1 MFASVVPPSIRPAVG
16 LLIAAT
22 VLLAAAPASA
32 KITLTETIGEREISL
47 QIYGFTQLE
56 ARGGDG
62 ASADGGVQFAAQR
75 IRLAFCYFHGPIST
89 KLFLDLNQSFTSR
102 EAGLPKAIK
111 DAFITYT
118 FSNAA
123 FLRLGMI
130 KTPLGMEFT
139 TQGWNLDIVDR
150 AQLSKVLVLERDMGV
165 MLSGRLIGQERYRD
179 AAQLRVT
186 GLEMGTERQGHG
198 FGYDIGV
205 FNPAGR
211 SRAVVWDEDQ
221 LGSALAWAVRA
232 HYDLGPPLHVEAAVG
247 RSEEAGG
254 HGTAD
259 YEVFDAG
266 IASELWDL
274 GLEAKAE
281 YIEGHNIR
289 GVEGWDQRTVTAAL
303 GRMLRRDLEAVV
315 ATHHAT
321 ADHPTGGRS
330 HLTNTHLGISW
341 FLVPISFRPTDLQ
354 RHRLMLNY
362 IIASGDTADWDGL
375 GGFRDDSWVVSW
387 QYKY

>member
-1 MFASVVPPSIRPAVG
+1 MFADHPCRQLRPVTG
-16 LLIAAT
+16 MLLCAFLLVAAS
-22 VLLAAAPASA
+22 ASA
-32 KITLTETIGEREISL
+32 KITLTETIGEREIAL

-62 ASADGGVQFAAQR
+62 ASADGGLQFGAQR
-75 IRLAFCYFHGPIST
+75 VRLAFCYFHGPIST
-89 KLFLDLNQSFTSR
+89 KLFLDVNQSFTSR
-102 EAGLPKAIK
+102 EGGLPKAIK

-123 FLRLGMI
+123 FLRFGMI

-150 AQLSKVLVLERDMGV
+150 AQLSKSLVLERDMGV
-165 MLSGRLIGQERYRD
+165 MLSGRLIGQERFAD
-179 AAQLRVT
+179 VPQLRVT

-211 SRAVVWDEDQ
+211 SQAVIWDEDQ
-221 LGSALAWAVRA
+221 LGSALAWAVRG
-232 HYDLGPPLHVEAAVG
+232 HYDLGPPLHVEAAFG

-254 HGTAD
+254 HGTDD
-259 YEVFDAG
+259 YEVFDVG
-266 IASELWDL
+266 IATELWDL
-274 GLEAKAE
+274 GLEAKGE
-281 YIEGHNIR
+281 YIEGTSIR
-289 GVEGWDQRTVTAAL
+289 GVEGWDQRTVTAAV
-303 GRMLRRDLEAVV
+303 GYMLRRDLQAVV
-315 ATHHAT
+315 ATHHAR
-321 ADHPTGGRS
+321 AEHPTGTTTELS
-330 HLTNTHLGISW
+330 NTYLGLSW
-341 FLVPISFRPTDLQ
+341 YLVPITFRPTDLQ

-362 IIASGDTADWDGL
+362 IVANGDTEQWMGL

-387 QYKY
+387 QYRY

>member
-1 MFASVVPPSIRPAVG
+1 MTADAVRLSGRCLLMLALLTAGALSNTPA
-16 LLIAAT
+16 L
-22 VLLAAAPASA
+22 A
-32 KITLTETIGEREISL
+32 KITLTETIGERQIAL

-56 ARGGDG
+56 ARGGHGVSD
-62 ASADGGVQFAAQR
+62 DGGVQFAAQR
-75 IRLAFCYFHGPIST
+75 VRLAFCYFHGPIST
-89 KLFLDLNQSFTSR
+89 KLFVDFNQSFTSR
-102 EAGLPKAIK
+102 EGGLPKAIK

-150 AQLSKVLVLERDMGV
+150 AALAKSLVLERDMGV
-165 MLSGRLIGQERYRD
+165 MLSGRLIGQERYAD
-179 AAQLRVT
+179 APQLEVT

-211 SRAVVWDEDQ
+211 SRAVIWDEDQ

-232 HYDLGPPLHVEAAVG
+232 HYDLGPPLHAEVAFG

-254 HGTAD
+254 PHTAD
-259 YEVFDAG
+259 YEVVDIGVAT
-266 IASELWDL
+266 ELWNL
-274 GLEAKAE
+274 GVEAKAE
-281 YIEGHNIR
+281 YIEGSSIR
-289 GVEGWDQRTVTAAL
+289 GVDGWDQRTATATV
-303 GRMLRRDLEAVV
+303 GYMLRRDLQAVI
-315 ATHHAT
+315 ATHRAR
-321 ADHPTGGRS
+321 ADHPAGGS
-330 HLTNTHLGISW
+330 TELANTYIGLSW
-341 FLVPISFRPTDLQ
+341 YLVPVSFRPTDLQ

-362 IIASGDTADWDGL
+362 IVASGDRRAWTGL